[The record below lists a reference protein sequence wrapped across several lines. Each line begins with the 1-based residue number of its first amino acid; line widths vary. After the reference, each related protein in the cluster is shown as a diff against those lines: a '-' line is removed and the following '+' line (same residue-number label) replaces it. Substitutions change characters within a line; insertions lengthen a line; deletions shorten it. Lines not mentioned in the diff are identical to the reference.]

1 MGKGTRITVVK
12 KSRKKESFNKK
23 KLYASIYNSCLS
35 TQLSRKE
42 CERIAK
48 KIYQDVAK
56 ILEKQTCLLSE
67 EITETVAKA
76 MSKHRK
82 ELAFMYQTHKEL
94 S

>member
-1 MGKGTRITVVK
+1 MVKKQRITVVK
-12 KSRKKESFNKK
+12 KSRKKESFDKK
-23 KLYASIYNSCLS
+23 KLYASIFNSCLS
-35 TQLSRKE
+35 TQLPRKE

-48 KIYQDVAK
+48 KIFKDVEK

-67 EITETVAKA
+67 EITGAVAKA
-76 MSKHRK
+76 MGKHPK